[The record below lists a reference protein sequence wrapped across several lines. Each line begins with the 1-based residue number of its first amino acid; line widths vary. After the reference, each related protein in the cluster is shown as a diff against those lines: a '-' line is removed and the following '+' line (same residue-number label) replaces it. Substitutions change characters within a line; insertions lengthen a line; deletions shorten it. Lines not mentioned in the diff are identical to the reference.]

1 MEKKIRILI
10 AEDSPTQ
17 AQKLKYLLH
26 DEGFITDIAKD
37 GEQALEKIPIF
48 NPAIVISDIMMPK
61 MNGYELCKRIKSDAH
76 SKDIPVILLT
86 SLSDPEDVIK
96 GLECGADNFLTK
108 PYNIDF
114 LLSRIKNIVVNIDMR
129 SSRHTDMG
137 IEVYF
142 SGKKHFINSDRLQI
156 LDLLLSTYE
165 NAIQKNNELEKVN
178 NELISARVE
187 LEKKNR
193 DLEFLNDQK
202 NQLLGMAAHDIRNPV
217 GAILGLSEFLLEDD
231 KKRLSDEQKDIIQA
245 INDSSQFMHGL
256 IKDILDI
263 SVIESGKLKLEK
275 KKTNLAEFIK
285 RCINLNSFYAEK
297 KNIKLI
303 FEFEENI
310 PDIDIDPSKME
321 QLLNNLISNA
331 IKFSH
336 NNKRIRINLKKEADK
351 EVLIS
356 VKDEGQGI
364 PEKEKEKLFKP
375 FEKLSVRGTAGESS
389 TGLGLA
395 ITRKIA
401 EGHGGKIRAESTVGK
416 GSTFYVTLPV

>member
-1 MEKKIRILI
+1 
-10 AEDSPTQ
+10 
-17 AQKLKYLLH
+17 
-26 DEGFITDIAKD
+26 
-37 GEQALEKIPIF
+37 
-48 NPAIVISDIMMPK
+48 
-61 MNGYELCKRIKSDAH
+61 
-76 SKDIPVILLT
+76 
-86 SLSDPEDVIK
+86 
-96 GLECGADNFLTK
+96 
-108 PYNIDF
+108 
-114 LLSRIKNIVVNIDMR
+114 
-129 SSRHTDMG
+129 
-137 IEVYF
+137 
-142 SGKKHFINSDRLQI
+142 
-156 LDLLLSTYE
+156 
-165 NAIQKNNELEKVN
+165 
-178 NELISARVE
+178 
-187 LEKKNR
+187 
-193 DLEFLNDQK
+193 
-202 NQLLGMAAHDIRNPV
+202 
-217 GAILGLSEFLLEDD
+217 
-231 KKRLSDEQKDIIQA
+231 
-245 INDSSQFMHGL
+245 
-256 IKDILDI
+256 
-263 SVIESGKLKLEK
+263 VIESGKLKLEK